1 MTRSSAPLPGQPLP
15 GLWNYGAHPAA
26 TGLEVRSLGRVE
38 LPFGDALRLE
48 MVKPDAGGLDHAYLQ
63 YFIAMAEGGWALWLT
78 CRTDE
83 LASNEAA
90 LRGMTVVEARA

>member
-38 LPFGDALRLE
+38 LPLGDALRLE
-48 MVKPDAGGLDHAYLQ
+48 MVKHDAGGQDHVCLQ
-63 YFIAMAEGGWALWLT
+63 YFIAMEEGGWALWLT
-78 CRTDE
+78 CRPDE

-90 LRGMTVVEARA
+90 LRGMGAVIARP